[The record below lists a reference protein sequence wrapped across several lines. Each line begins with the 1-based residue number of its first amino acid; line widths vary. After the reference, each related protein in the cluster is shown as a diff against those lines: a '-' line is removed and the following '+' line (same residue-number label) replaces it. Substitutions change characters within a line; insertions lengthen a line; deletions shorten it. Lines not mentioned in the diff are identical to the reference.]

1 MTKRQLTLRL
11 LALMAAAGAPALLR
25 AQETPPAAPA
35 ATEEEIVTLDALD
48 VNEVPIE
55 QNIMP
60 TSRPFNSVFGTDDNI
75 TDIPRNVTIIS
86 REQLSAIAIQDVRD
100 FSKLTSSSYTR
111 TNFGAVGNPDIRG
124 SSADVM
130 QNGMRERYTSNGNG
144 LPIDFTTVESVNIVK
159 GPATVIQGA
168 SAYVGGYV
176 DLITKRPTFD
186 KQRGAA
192 SVTVGSDDILR
203 YSVDYNAP
211 VSDEFAVRVSYS
223 GENSEGY
230 YRDEYRKSDSVYGAG
245 TWRPNDKYELF
256 VNAYGTYIEYTEN
269 FGINRPTQDLIDN
282 RLYLTGI
289 NVNNGAGG
297 PSDPQNSANVITS
310 SFDFP
315 ASILN
320 APLNPDLFYV
330 SFPDSTPSGFSHF
343 AKNNIAY
350 GDSVKINRRTRLLRP
365 NDNSTARNFKT
376 QAIQTVQLNPDAK
389 LVNENLFT
397 YTRRDTKS
405 SYYYSEIIDPTYS
418 IESRTSYQRK
428 INEHSI
434 SLGVNARYLSVE
446 AYSDFGFEPAA
457 AWDITRD
464 TRFINVENSSYPGFG
479 WAALSS
485 GPGATRVPVPGYPG
499 RYYGVGSFNSDANDS
514 SGITVGPFAQG
525 DWKLSDKLS
534 LLTGARADF
543 LHAESSIAANA
554 SGRGVAVE
562 DSVNVVLPNVNGSLV
577 FKPISKLST
586 YATYNYSRNTAG
598 AEGNGGGYL
607 LTRTNSTGGLLG
619 IDPDSYRTPATL
631 YEVGAKYS
639 AFDGKL
645 FFGTAIFDQTYT
657 RKSQGSSAVEYHNT
671 GLEFE
676 VNYQPNKNFY
686 STFAYTIIDSEAE
699 AASFEATS
707 VNPAAPEVVAYG
719 GSGNVRTQGL
729 PKNQFNALASYTFD
743 NGFGMSING
752 RLHSEI
758 NNNWAGTIVIPWQ
771 YELDASAFYT
781 YKNWTAR
788 LTILNFTDEW
798 NWSPPNGV
806 YGLESIKLDPGIRGE
821 FTLSYKF

>member
-1 MTKRQLTLRL
+1 MTKKHLTLRL
-11 LALMAAAGAPALLR
+11 LALMAAAGPATYLA
-25 AQETPPAAPA
+25 AQEPPATASTPA
-35 ATEEEIVTLDALD
+35 ASDEIVTLEKLD

-60 TSRPFNSVFGTDDNI
+60 TSRPFSSVYGTDQNI

-144 LPIDFTTVESVNIVK
+144 MPIDFNTIESVNIVK

-168 SAYVGGYV
+168 SSYVGGYV

-186 KQRGAA
+186 APHGSA
-192 SVTVGSDDILR
+192 SVTAGSDSVFR
-203 YSVDYNAP
+203 YSLDYGAP
-211 VSDEFAVRVSYS
+211 VSEKLAYRFSYS
-223 GENSEGY
+223 GEDSEGY
-230 YRDEYRKSDSVYGAG
+230 YDDEFRKSQSLYGAA

-256 VNAYGTYIEYTEN
+256 LNVYGTYIEYTEN

-282 RLYLTGI
+282 HLYRTGI
-289 NVNNGAGG
+289 NQNNGALP

-315 ASILN
+315 ASILG
-320 APLNPDLFYV
+320 APLNPNLFYV
-330 SFPDSTPSGFSHF
+330 AFPDATPSGFSFF

-365 NDNSTARNFKT
+365 GDNSTARNFKV
-376 QAIQTVQLNPDAK
+376 QGIQTVELNPDAK
-389 LVNENLFT
+389 IVNNNLFT

-405 SYYYSEIIDPTYS
+405 SYYYSEVVDPAYS
-418 IESRTSYQRK
+418 FETRTEYQRK
-428 INEHSI
+428 LDEHGINI
-434 SLGVNARYLSVE
+434 GVAARYLSVDS
-446 AYSDFGFEPAA
+446 YSDFGFEPAA

-464 TRFINVENSSYPGFG
+464 TRFINVENSTFPGFG
-479 WAALSS
+479 WQDSL
-485 GPGATRVPVPGYPG
+485 GVNRVPVPGHPG
-499 RYYGVGSFNSDANDS
+499 RFYGVGSFNSDANES
-514 SGITVGPFAQG
+514 YGVTVGPFAQG
-525 DWKLSDKLS
+525 DWKLTDSLK

-543 LHAESSIAANA
+543 LYAKSELDANA
-554 SGRGVAVE
+554 TGSGVAVE
-562 DSVNVVLPNVNGSLV
+562 DSVNVVLPNVNSSLV
-577 FKPISKLST
+577 YKATSKLTT

-598 AEGNGGGYL
+598 AEGNGGGFL
-607 LTRTNSTGGLLG
+607 LTRTSSTGALLG
-619 IDPDSYRTPATL
+619 IDSDSYRTPATL
-631 YEVGAKYS
+631 FETGAKYS
-639 AFDGKL
+639 VLDGKL
-645 FFGTAIFDQTYT
+645 FFGTSIFDQTYT

-671 GLEFE
+671 GVEFE
-676 VNYQPNKNFY
+676 VNYQPNRNFY

-699 AASFEATS
+699 AASFEASS
-707 VNPAAPEVVAYG
+707 VNPASPEVVSYG
-719 GSGNVRTQGL
+719 GAGNVRTQGL

-743 NGFGMSING
+743 NGFGLSVNG

-771 YELDASAFYT
+771 YELDASLFYT
-781 YKNWTAR
+781 YKRWSAR
-788 LTILNFTDEW
+788 LTVLNFTDEW

-821 FTLSYKF
+821 FTLAYKF